1 MSHHSPVCCIVTEH
15 ILRRLA
21 ENAAHRDQALRTLAT
36 TERLRG
42 RREILSQF
50 VMALGTGTER
60 RTIYDAQNQTTLPGK
75 LVRGEGDNPTGD
87 IAVNEAYDF
96 SGDTYDFY
104 RSEERRVGKEC
115 RSRWS
120 PYH

>member
-1 MSHHSPVCCIVTEH
+1 
-15 ILRRLA
+15 
-21 ENAAHRDQALRTLAT
+21 
-36 TERLRG
+36 
-42 RREILSQF
+42 
-50 VMALGTGTER
+50 MALGTGTER

-104 RSEERRVGKEC
+104 ETAYNRNSIDDKGMRLDSSVHYDQEYDNAFWDGQQMVYGDGDGTISARFPKC
-115 RSRWS
+115 L
-120 PYH
+120 